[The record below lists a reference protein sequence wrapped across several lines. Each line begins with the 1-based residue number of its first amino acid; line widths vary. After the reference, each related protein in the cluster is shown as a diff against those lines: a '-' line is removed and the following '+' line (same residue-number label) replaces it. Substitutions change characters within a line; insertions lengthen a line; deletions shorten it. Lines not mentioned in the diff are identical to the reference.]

1 MVSKTDLPRVTV
13 LLLTL
18 AAFAV
23 IVAAM
28 RAARSIVIPFLLAT
42 FITVIVTPFFFGL
55 RKRGVSSVT
64 ALLIM
69 ILILIVAVF
78 LLAGLVQQSAYEFA
92 RNQSLYQRRLEE
104 QVDMVVSWADGIEDW
119 LEEKGIRR
127 PEEPSDTDEVPDEDE
142 NGGEMTGGDLPEEAR
157 SNEEIPASTEVLS
170 ATPGIGPATAGG
182 TGDSTGEEASP
193 NPLAEYLNPGSV
205 MRFFSSMFNAFSSL
219 LSNGLLILLIVIFML
234 LEAAI
239 LPSKVRALPGLK
251 EETWEGLNETVETI
265 RHYMALK
272 TAVSILTGFM
282 IYILLIILGVD
293 FPLLLALLAFLLNFV
308 PNIGSFIAGV
318 PAVLLAVIEFG
329 VGKAVIVAI
338 GYVAINTLVGNVIEP
353 RVMGRGLGLSPLIII
368 ISLIFWGWVLGPVGM
383 LLSVPLTA
391 ALRLALDSAEETRWI
406 AVLMG
411 PAPETPPPK
420 KKQARA

>member
-1 MVSKTDLPRVTV
+1 MATKPDLPRVTV

-18 AAFAV
+18 AAFAI

-55 RKRGVSSVT
+55 RNRGVPSVA

-78 LLAGLVQQSAYEFA
+78 LLAGLVQQSAWEFA
-92 RNQSLYQRRLEE
+92 ENQSLYQARLQE
-104 QVDMVVSWADGIEDW
+104 QIDMVAGWADGVEEW

-127 PEEPSDTDEVPDEDE
+127 PEESPDNSQTPIAEAADPDL
-142 NGGEMTGGDLPEEAR
+142 TGGDVPGEVRRNDTVA
-157 SNEEIPASTEVLS
+157 SPAGVG
-170 ATPGIGPATAGG
+170 AATAGIDE
-182 TGDSTGEEASP
+182 DSSP

-219 LSNGLLILLIVIFML
+219 LSNGLLILLIVIFMM

-251 EETWEGLNETVETI
+251 EETWKGLQETVETI

-272 TAVSILTGFM
+272 TAVSILTGFL
-282 IYILLIILGVD
+282 IYILLIIVGVD

-318 PAVLLAVIEFG
+318 PAVLLAVIQFG
-329 VGKAVIVAI
+329 VGKAIIVAI

-411 PAPETPPPK
+411 PAPGAPPAK
-420 KKQARA
+420 KKEAKT